1 MDKAEKL
8 KAARK
13 KLKEFQTHK
22 KDGGHSDQPNV
33 PTSENNQDPFAEIAK
48 NAENSPD
55 KKENPQSVYIPQ
67 QSLISSYFDTS
78 TNNTNSFMSA
88 FHGEYQQQQQRPDYI
103 STASFDET
111 HNMPEQQQV
120 TEVKSQEAQNASD
133 QQNHQIMQL
142 KSELEFHRTTATNL
156 QKNVE
161 ELNRLRQQEKSHA
174 DTIKVLVTEKSNL
187 GDLLTKSEYQ
197 IQELKNENEELH
209 NRLNLSRHRVKQLE
223 SQHSV
228 QQQPIHRPEDDTK
241 KLEQLVE
248 IRVKEIKEASA
259 KIELER
265 NELKLLLNQQQI
277 EMENLQKNFDH
288 INTELHLATVKI
300 AQLSDGTTQI
310 PESADTVHQSHINSL
325 NQDVAIKQQQIN
337 ELNSI
342 IDQLNNERDA
352 NETQY
357 QNYVSAMSS
366 EMKELKERSLELA
379 NENDSLISREQE
391 LLKHVSDLERQM
403 QQQIHKQK
411 IYAEH
416 NSLQESAN
424 SSPTK
429 TNVDVEK
436 LTSQITAFTTEN
448 EHLKAQLNQLET
460 DKLDL
465 MKSLQEKTEEIQG
478 LEFQVDKMRTMTP
491 NMTQLMSDFDDK
503 STAASRALSQNQ
515 DLKAQLEELQRAFV
529 NISNDK
535 MELTDKIQSEMHLCK
550 EMKHRYEIMEAE
562 LKTMKEKWQF
572 KENEMIRLSHE
583 NTELE
588 KKVLRQTIEIDRLRH
603 YESKDYHGTE
613 GGIVEK
619 EFENYKHMIE
629 SLKNKIN
636 VLESGKAHEHSHDD
650 HDHDHS
656 HDHSHDGHGHSH
668 SHDNHGHSHSHDDGH
683 KHDDHAGHSHSH
695 DGHSHAHGEKCSESP
710 KKKAFDVS
718 QKYLLEEIEM
728 LKMEKNELIKAI
740 NDFQMTKRLSKDT
753 QKEDEQPV
761 VAENGDTEEMTDEK
775 LEKMQKM
782 SVTPSIATEEA
793 LEKLQSRFRRTML
806 EVAELSEEKQRLE
819 HVVTQ
824 LQFETE
830 TIGEYITLYQNQ
842 RRLLKQKEHE
852 KDIQL
857 KNLAADR
864 ELMNDKLCQLNSLI
878 EKFVLQHSPD
888 QHTELAKEATK
899 LLEANETTGLINSEP
914 IINSNHNHSNLDFEK
929 LKRETAGKI
938 LEILSDIKTTNTRH
952 YGSNIGVENCACCY
966 GELKTV

>member
-22 KDGGHSDQPNV
+22 KDGGPSDEQNV
-33 PTSENNQDPFAEIAK
+33 PTSENNQDPVGEEVK
-48 NAENSPD
+48 STGNSPNKND
-55 KKENPQSVYIPQ
+55 QTQSIYIPQ

-103 STASFDET
+103 STSSFDES
-111 HNMPEQQQV
+111 HNIPEQPQQQM
-120 TEVKSQEAQNASD
+120 TEIKSQEAQNVTD
-133 QQNHQIMQL
+133 EQNHQMMQL

-156 QKNVE
+156 QKNAE
-161 ELNRLRQQEKSHA
+161 ELNRLRQQEKQHA

-187 GDLLTKSEYQ
+187 NDSLQKSEYQ

-223 SQHSV
+223 SQHSI
-228 QQQPIHRPEDDTK
+228 QQQPIHRLEDDTK

-248 IRVKEIKEASA
+248 DRVRGIKEASA

-265 NELKLLLNQQQI
+265 NELKLLLNQQRI

-300 AQLSDGTTQI
+300 AQLSDDTTQQL
-310 PESADTVHQSHINSL
+310 PESADTVHQSHINAL

-366 EMKELKERSLELA
+366 EMKELKERSVELT
-379 NENDSLISREQE
+379 NENDSLVSREQE

-416 NSLQESAN
+416 NSLQEHAN

-429 TNVDVEK
+429 TNVDAEK
-436 LTSQITAFTTEN
+436 LTSQITIFATEN
-448 EHLKAQLNQLET
+448 EQLKTQLNQLESE
-460 DKLDL
+460 KLGL
-465 MKSLQEKTEEIQG
+465 MKSLQEKTEEVQG

-515 DLKAQLEELQRAFV
+515 NLKAQLEELQRAFV

-535 MELTDKIQSEMHLCK
+535 MELTDKLQSEIHLCK
-550 EMKHRYEIMEAE
+550 EMKHQFDFMEVE
-562 LKTMKEKWQF
+562 LKNMKEKWQF

-619 EFENYKHMIE
+619 EFENYKHLIE

-636 VLESGKAHEHSHDD
+636 VLETGHGLE
-650 HDHDHS
+650 HDHS
-656 HDHSHDGHGHSH
+656 HEEHGHSH
-668 SHDNHGHSHSHDDGH
+668 SHDNHGHSHSHEKVADEPLH
-683 KHDDHAGHSHSH
+683 KGHSHDH
-695 DGHSHAHGEKCSESP
+695 EGHSHTHNEKCSETP
-710 KKKAFDVS
+710 KKKPCDVS

-740 NDFQMTKRLSKDT
+740 NDFQMNRRLSKDA
-753 QKEDEQPV
+753 QKDEEALV
-761 VAENGDTEEMTDEK
+761 TAENGDTEEMTDEK

-852 KDIQL
+852 RDIQL

-864 ELMNDKLCQLNSLI
+864 EMMNEKLCQLNSLI

-899 LLEANETTGLINSEP
+899 LLESNEKTSLINSEH
-914 IINSNHNHSNLDFEK
+914 IINSDHKHSNIDIEK

-938 LEILSDIKTTNTRH
+938 LEILSDIKTTNTRT